1 MAITPFKKVTSRE
14 IYGADISGLQDAV
27 NKVET
32 ILDMQTTVTTGHG
45 LTAVSD
51 QVEPA
56 MHRRIYE
63 GTIRN
68 WIENP
73 PPVIKRGG
81 VAVAVGEYVLYAA
94 QGMVVFG
101 QQQAADAAITAD
113 FTYII
118 AASLLLGHAG
128 AGGGAHAAATPEAAG
143 FMSAGD
149 KMRFNALDYLRY
161 RRVGLYHAGINAAD
175 MSTAAT
181 SANNLDMLPFYVP
194 DSQTFDRI
202 AINVTTLSAGSARL
216 GVYANNGAV
225 YPGELIVDAGEV
237 DTGTTG
243 VKWLA
248 INTLTL
254 LPGLYWLARIQDA
267 TPSLRSLFHYAMI
280 PLGSE
285 DLGDSSVVTGYRLA
299 RAYGVLPS
307 PFPAGAVDI
316 ISGRPAVFLRRV

>member
-32 ILDMQTTVTTGHG
+32 ILDMQTATATDHG

-68 WIENP
+68 WLESP
-73 PPVIKRGG
+73 TPVIRRAGIVVSG
-81 VAVAVGEYVLYAA
+81 AEYVLYAA
-94 QGMVVFG
+94 QGMVVFN
-101 QQQAADAAITAD
+101 QQQATDAAITAD

-118 AASLLLGHAG
+118 ADSLLLGHAG
-128 AGGGAHAAATPEAAG
+128 GGGGAHAAATPETAG

-149 KMRFNALDYLRY
+149 KQRFNALDYMHY

-175 MSTAAT
+175 MATSAT

-194 DSQTFDRI
+194 DSQAFDRI
-202 AINVTTLSAGSARL
+202 AINVTTLAAGNARL
-216 GVYANNGAV
+216 GIYADTGGV
-225 YPGELIVDAGEV
+225 YPGELLVDAGEV
-237 DTGTTG
+237 DTGTAG
-243 VKWLA
+243 IKWCA
-248 INTLTL
+248 INITLV
-254 LPGLYWLARIQDA
+254 PGLYWLARIQNA
-267 TPSLRSLFHYAMI
+267 APTLRSLFHYTMI
-280 PLGSE
+280 PLGSA
-285 DLGDSSVVTGYRLA
+285 DLGVSVVSGYRLA

-307 PFPAGAVDI
+307 PFPAGAIDI
-316 ISGRPAVFLRRV
+316 TSGRPAVFLRRS

>member
-14 IYGADISGLQDAV
+14 IYGADISGIQDAV

-32 ILDMQTTVTTGHG
+32 VLDMSTTVTTGHG

-73 PPVIKRGG
+73 PPVIKRDGIVVSG
-81 VAVAVGEYVLYAA
+81 AEYVLYAA
-94 QGMVVFG
+94 QGMVVFNV
-101 QQQAADAAITAD
+101 QQATDAVITVD

-118 AASLLLGHAG
+118 ADSLLLGHAG
-128 AGGGAHAAATPEAAG
+128 AGGGAHAAATIEAAG

-149 KMRFNALDYLRY
+149 KMRFNALDYMRY

-181 SANNLDMLPFYVP
+181 SANNLDVLPFYVP
-194 DSQTFDRI
+194 DSQAFDRI
-202 AINVTTLSAGSARL
+202 AINVTTLAAGNARL
-216 GVYANNGAV
+216 GIYADTGDV
-225 YPGELIVDAGEV
+225 YPGGLLVDAGEV
-237 DTGTTG
+237 DTETAGI
-243 VKWLA
+243 KWCA
-248 INTLTL
+248 INVTLA
-254 LPGLYWLARIQDA
+254 PGLYWLARIQNA
-267 TPSLRSLFHYAMI
+267 TPTLRSLFHCAMLSI
-280 PLGSE
+280 GSA
-285 DLGDSSVVTGYRLA
+285 DLGASVVTGYRLA

-316 ISGRPAVFLRRV
+316 TSGRPAVFLRRS

>member
-128 AGGGAHAAATPEAAG
+128 AGGGAHAAATIEAAG

-216 GVYANNGAV
+216 GIYADTGGV
-225 YPGELIVDAGEV
+225 YPGELLVDAGEV
-237 DTGTTG
+237 DTGTAG
-243 VKWLA
+243 IKWCA
-248 INTLTL
+248 INVTL

-267 TPSLRSLFHYAMI
+267 APTLRSLFHYTMI
-280 PLGSE
+280 PLGNA
-285 DLGDSSVVTGYRLA
+285 DLGVSVVTGYRFA
-299 RAYGVLPS
+299 QAYGVLPN

-316 ISGRPAVFLRRV
+316 TSGRPAVFLRRS

>member
-216 GVYANNGAV
+216 GIYADTGGV
-225 YPGELIVDAGEV
+225 YPGELLVDAGEV
-237 DTGTTG
+237 DTGTAG
-243 VKWLA
+243 IKWCA
-248 INTLTL
+248 INVTL

-267 TPSLRSLFHYAMI
+267 APTLRSLFHYTMI
-280 PLGSE
+280 PLGNA
-285 DLGDSSVVTGYRLA
+285 DLGVSVVTGYRFA
-299 RAYGVLPS
+299 QAYGVLPN

-316 ISGRPAVFLRRV
+316 TSGRPAVFLRRA